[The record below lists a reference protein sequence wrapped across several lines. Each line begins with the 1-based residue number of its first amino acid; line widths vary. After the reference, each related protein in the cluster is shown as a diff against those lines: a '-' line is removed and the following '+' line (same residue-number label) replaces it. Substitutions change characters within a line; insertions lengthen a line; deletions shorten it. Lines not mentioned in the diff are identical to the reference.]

1 MLVPVP
7 LALVFSRVD
16 QDPWRDPNAIKVMS
30 PTPTLAPRPTADVR
44 FLQGPSKRV
53 LLFPRETVQPVETRS
68 VC

>member
-1 MLVPVP
+1 MLIPVP

-16 QDPWRDPNAIKVMS
+16 QDPWRDPNAIKAM
-30 PTPTLAPRPTADVR
+30 PPNLTPAPRPTADFR